1 MTTLDFVYNLC
12 LTLDFG
18 GAKFDDEGVLAVGEQ
33 LEARSPWSKKVSF
46 SASYFFSFSGFLYRY
61 TFITSNSNSL

>member
-33 LEARSPWSKKVSF
+33 LEARSPRSKKVSF
-46 SASYFFSFSGFLYRY
+46 SAFR
-61 TFITSNSNSL
+61 